1 MLVSPTGVHGPGRS
15 GRRRGEDG
23 AASETGR
30 PTGSSGAAG
39 ESASHRCLCGV
50 YGFLNSLSAQ
60 STTPLHV

>member
-30 PTGSSGAAG
+30 PTGSSGTAG

-50 YGFLNSLSAQ
+50 YGFLKSLSA
-60 STTPLHV
+60 